1 MELRYLPCSGG
12 APISARR
19 QSGMLQASDAGYSNR
34 QQYPDLSELRP
45 WCKNWNGYGYLSLF
59 TGWSR
64 RMHAGVRQNTE
75 KTLVFYN
82 FQSELSRKS
91 LRSVIND
98 DTEQANDACRC
109 IRLSRSLN
117 QPDGIDRCI
126 TTGRIERACR
136 CIRTD
141 RNRREATERI
151 HWTEIKRERRRS
163 DGAAPGRA
171 ADANAPP
178 ACCNQCECDEQTGD
192 QRASLHT
199 CCNGAPALT
208 GARYAFR

>member
-1 MELRYLPCSGG
+1 MVQELERV
-12 APISARR
+12 R
-19 QSGMLQASDAGYSNR
+19 
-34 QQYPDLSELRP
+34 
-45 WCKNWNGYGYLSLF
+45 LSLF

-75 KTLVFYN
+75 KALVFYN
-82 FQSELSRKS
+82 FRIELSRKS
-91 LRSVIND
+91 LRSVIDD

-117 QPDGIDRCI
+117 QPDGVDRCI
-126 TTGRIERACR
+126 TTGRIERARR
-136 CIRTD
+136 CIRTN
-141 RNRREATERI
+141 RNRREATKRT
-151 HWTEIKRERRRS
+151 HWTEIECERRRS
-163 DGAAPGRA
+163 NGAAPDRA
-171 ADANAPP
+171 AAGAPP
-178 ACCNQCECDEQTGD
+178 AYCNQCECDEQTGD